1 VLGGCNVVYVW
12 LRPMCVLFYVCVFLF
27 LFLVICH
34 LSCIVVTVLIAVK
47 FFTNREPYIH
57 KY

>member
-1 VLGGCNVVYVW
+1 MWFMSGLGLCASDF
-12 LRPMCVLFYVCVFLF
+12 MCVSFSFSS
-27 LFLVICH
+27 LVICH

-47 FFTNREPYIH
+47 FFTNKDPYIH